1 MSSLTFN
8 SDPELKALFVK
19 QANEH
24 LDQDKLLK
32 GTYAKLL
39 YDDFTG
45 KMKFKGCSVGC
56 FARDVTN
63 NITSRKTY
71 VGSPHEIVSNFY
83 HLPLWL
89 IEFQDFIFEYLPKPE
104 HINWHVEFS
113 ESILVGADNDDLYA
127 KFTARLFDE
136 FEFVFAN
143 QLIGIS
149 SITRFILKGDVED
162 IYRNVRKLRAI
173 LLNVLRSEIT
183 NEA

>member
-8 SDPELKALFVK
+8 NDQQLKALFVK
-19 QANEH
+19 QAKTH
-24 LDQDKLLK
+24 RDQDKLLK

-56 FARDVTN
+56 FSRD
-63 NITSRKTY
+63 ISSRN
-71 VGSPHEIVSNFY
+71 VHIGSPHEIVSNFY

-89 IEFQDFIFEYLPKPE
+89 IEIQDFIFEYLPKPE
-104 HINWHVEFS
+104 HINWHIEFS
-113 ESILVGADNDDLYA
+113 ESIPVGADADDLYS
-127 KFTARLFDE
+127 KFTARIFDE

-143 QLIGIS
+143 QLINNS
-149 SITRFILKGDVED
+149 SRFILKGDVED

>member
-56 FARDVTN
+56 FARD
-63 NITSRKTY
+63 ISSRNVY
-71 VGSPHEIVSNFY
+71 IGSPHEIVSNFY

-104 HINWHVEFS
+104 HINWHIEFS
-113 ESILVGADNDDLYA
+113 ESIPVGADADDLYS
-127 KFTARLFDE
+127 KFTARIFDE

-143 QLIGIS
+143 QLINNLS
-149 SITRFILKGDVED
+149 RFILKGDVED